1 MTETTSETWKETYLA
16 KLQESKKTGKS
27 LSEICESDPVW
38 MKSHAMFRDLNTKV
52 ELCK

>member
-38 MKSHAMFRDLNTKV
+38 MKSHAMDLKK
-52 ELCK
+52 EDYYDHL